1 MKTTEPSEGA
11 ATRRRRIGGRGI
23 LLAAGFYAWT
33 GAGGCAR
40 VLTITQS
47 DHVNTAIHINRPAP
61 DRTGEPLEIDIVS
74 VRAKD
79 LKHEANGRLAP
90 GSGITSE
97 EWFRNRPIPG
107 DKADMQNRGTR
118 FWLPKS
124 QILLMTYDKEYYGQ
138 RIGDPLRGAAIDKA
152 KDIRKTFDFPGDLH
166 DEKSVIYV
174 FGKFIDSKGG
184 VLPVPAAE
192 FHPPGAYTRDLFVRI
207 GVDENRAHYGQ
218 YVDNVTQRKLHGSGK
233 DTP

>member
-1 MKTTEPSEGA
+1 MKTADTLDSA
-11 ATRRRRIGGRGI
+11 VMRRERIVNGRI
-23 LLAAGFYAWT
+23 LLVAAVCAWA
-33 GAGGCAR
+33 AGGCAR
-40 VLTITQS
+40 VLTIAQG
-47 DHVNTAIHINRPAP
+47 DYVNTAIHINRPVGS
-61 DRTGEPLEIDIVS
+61 RTGEPLEINLVS

-90 GSGITSE
+90 ASGITSE

-138 RIGDPLRGAAIDKA
+138 RIGDPLRGAATDKA
-152 KDIRKTFDFPGDLH
+152 KEIRKTFDFPGGLH
-166 DEKSVIYV
+166 DEQSVIYV
-174 FGKFIDSKGG
+174 FGKFIDSKGQ
-184 VLPVPAAE
+184 VLPVPPAV
-192 FHPPGAYTRDLFVRI
+192 FHPPGAYTRDLSVRV
-207 GVDENRAHYGQ
+207 GVDENRAHFGQ
-218 YVDNVTQRKLHGSGK
+218 YIDNVTQRKLHGKGK